1 MTVWNLSE
9 VLAKRRRPEPDAVFA
24 TPARPPGPQR
34 RRRDLPAPEQIAGNG
49 GVRVNTTRSS
59 AGHFTSR
66 GNPQSFPMP

>member
-1 MTVWNLSE
+1 VTVWNLGE
-9 VLAKRRRPEPDAVFA
+9 IIAKRRRPDPDAIFA

-49 GVRVNTTRSS
+49 GARTTTQI

-66 GNPQSFPMP
+66 GDPQSFPMP